1 MSLFNMTFSGILQR
15 MLENVSTKYDKREG
29 AVIYD
34 ALAPAALEHSL
45 LYIDMQTLE
54 KEMFADTASRE
65 YLIKHAAERDI
76 EPKEATKAI
85 WLAAIE
91 PKELTVSNGERFS
104 TSTLNLVVIS
114 KESDGVYRM
123 ECETAGTAGNSLD
136 HTIKPVSNI
145 SGLTSAT
152 LTELV
157 DAGTDEESTED
168 FRARYLTLLR
178 KPATSGNAQ
187 EYYNW
192 AMSIDGV
199 GAAKVYPLADGPG
212 TVKVVITDAEKK
224 AASTQLVNEVREYI
238 ETVRPIGA
246 TVSVISAEETTVNV
260 EATVTLATGENLAS
274 VLNKFEIALTDYLAS
289 VAYSATKIPL
299 SMVGKILL
307 DTDGV
312 SDYSS
317 LMLNGLAA
325 NMAVSDNQVAV
336 LGAVDLEVN
345 A

>member
-1 MSLFNMTFSGILQR
+1 MSLFDMTFSGILQR
-15 MLENVSTKYDKREG
+15 MLDKVSAKYDKREG

-34 ALAPAALEHSL
+34 ALAPVAMEHSL

-76 EPKEATKAI
+76 EPKEATKAM
-85 WLAAIE
+85 WYAKIE
-91 PKELTVSNGERFS
+91 PKELFVSNGERFS
-104 TSTLNLVVIS
+104 ASSMNLVVIS
-114 KESDGVYRM
+114 KESEDTYKM
-123 ECETAGTAGNSLD
+123 ECETAGTVGNTLD
-136 HTIKPVSNI
+136 HKLRPVNNI

-152 LTELV
+152 LTELA

-168 FRARYLTLLR
+168 FRARYLAVLR

-192 AMSIDGV
+192 AMSVDGV

-224 AASTQLVNEVREYI
+224 AASAQLINEVKEYI
-238 ETVRPIGA
+238 ESVRPIGA
-246 TVSVISAEETTVNV
+246 SVTVKSAEELTVNV
-260 EATVTLATGENLAS
+260 AATVTLAAGENIAS
-274 VLNKFEIALTDYLAS
+274 AVNKFEIALSDYLS
-289 VAYSATKIPL
+289 DVAYSATKIPL

-307 DTDGV
+307 DTEGV
-312 SDYSS
+312 SDYTG
-317 LMLNGLAA
+317 LTLNGTAS
-325 NMAVSDNQVAV
+325 NVAVEDDQVAV
-336 LGAVDLEVN
+336 LGTVSLEVS

>member
-1 MSLFNMTFSGILQR
+1 MSLFDMTFSSILQR
-15 MLENVSTKYDKREG
+15 MMEKVSAKYDKREG

-45 LYIDMQTLE
+45 IYIDMQTLE

-65 YLIKHAAERDI
+65 YLIKHAAERGI

-85 WLAAIE
+85 WLATIE
-91 PKELTVSNGERFS
+91 PKELNVANGERFN
-104 TSTLNLVVIS
+104 TSALSLVVIS

-123 ECETAGTAGNSLD
+123 ECETAGVEGNTLE
-136 HTIKPVSNI
+136 HKLKPVNSF
-145 SGLTSAT
+145 SGMTSAT
-152 LTELV
+152 LTKLV
-157 DAGTDEESTED
+157 DAGTDEESTDD
-168 FRARYLTLLR
+168 FRTRYLAILQ
-178 KPATSGNAQ
+178 KPATSGNVH

-212 TVKVVITDAEKK
+212 TVKVVITNENKK
-224 AASTQLVNEVREYI
+224 AASSQLITEVKEYI
-238 ETVRPIGA
+238 ESVRPIGA
-246 TVSVISAEETTVNV
+246 TVTVKSAEELTVNV
-260 EATVTLATGENLAS
+260 TATITLATGENLAS
-274 VLNKFEIALTDYLAS
+274 VINKFEVALTKYLAS

-307 DTDGV
+307 DTEGV
-312 SDYSS
+312 SDYSN
-317 LMLNGLAA
+317 LTLNGSSA
-325 NMAVSDNQVAV
+325 NVVVNDDQVAV
-336 LGAVDLEVN
+336 RGTVSLEVN

>member
-76 EPKEATKAI
+76 EPKEETKAI

-260 EATVTLATGENLAS
+260 TATVALATGENLAS

-289 VAYSATKIPL
+289 VAYSATRIPL

-336 LGAVDLEVN
+336 LGTVDLEVN